1 MSENVKA
8 LNLPEMRHQLAFYVE
23 RENKAIRLLS
33 LVGPAR
39 LDAAVREVERR
50 AELFAEVRLSSPKR
64 GEHPELAAFDSVIND
79 AACGRLS

>member
-1 MSENVKA
+1 MAV
-8 LNLPEMRHQLAFYVE
+8 NLPEVRRQIAFYVE
-23 RENKAIRLLS
+23 RENKAIRLLV

-50 AELFAEVRLSSPKR
+50 AALFAEVRASSPKR

-79 AACGRLS
+79 ATFGRLS